1 MPRGQARIVLSIRKE
16 SDRHTEH
23 GADRDVVDVVSVVLT
38 TGDGYHCR
46 TQERSQGDQ
55 NSGEVASRSEYA

>member
-1 MPRGQARIVLSIRKE
+1 MRRGQTRIVLSIRTE
-16 SDRHTEH
+16 SDGHTEQ
-23 GADRDVVDVVSVVLT
+23 GTDRNVVDVVSVVLA

-55 NSGEVASRSEYA
+55 NSGEVASRSKYA